1 MTSKLFR
8 SIGSTALA
16 AGCALALPVL
26 AAAQTPQNAAPLTG
40 TWTMGLIGD
49 HVIPVALVLDQHG
62 SALTG
67 TFIFMG
73 KDFPV
78 AGDVADGK
86 VTLKGKGPAFGVR
99 SGHEAGVAA
108 GAGPGK
114 TAVAGPQAPGANA
127 VLADMTITGTLDAD
141 GAMAGTLATK
151 MSEGTGIIK
160 WTAER
165 LKERK
170 VPAAADAALT
180 EHMIITGG
188 WKMTI
193 PEAQQVLDVEFKQDG
208 TKITGIAKND
218 HLGVLN
224 LDGTL
229 ANGALSFVATGEA
242 MGQTVKIE
250 FAGKY
255 TKTGS
260 FAGDAQSQMGPMT
273 WTAERV
279 KK

>member
-8 SIGSTALA
+8 SLAIATFAAGVALA
-16 AGCALALPVL
+16 VPGTG
-26 AAAQTPQNAAPLTG
+26 AAETPQKNAPLSG

-49 HVIPVALVLDQHG
+49 HVIPVALVLDQNG
-62 SALTG
+62 TALTG

-78 AGDVADGK
+78 AGDVTDGK

-99 SGHEAGVAA
+99 NAHDAGTAA
-108 GAGPGK
+108 GAGPK
-114 TAVAGPQAPGANA
+114 TAVAGPVAPGSAPQ
-127 VLADMTITGTLDAD
+127 LADMVITGTVDAD
-141 GAMAGTLATK
+141 GALAGTLATK
-151 MSEGTGIIK
+151 MGEGTGTIK

-170 VPAAADAALT
+170 VPATQAVSTEGVSLT
-180 EHMIITGG
+180 GN

-193 PEAQQVLDVEFKQDG
+193 PEAQQTLDVELKHTGAKVTG
-208 TKITGIAKND
+208 TAKNE
-218 HLGVLN
+218 HLGTLN
-224 LDGTL
+224 LEGMFASGTL
-229 ANGALSFVATGEA
+229 SFIATGEA
-242 MGQTVKIE
+242 MGQPVKIE
-250 FAGKY
+250 FTGKY
-255 TKTGS
+255 TAGGT
-260 FAGDAQSQMGPMT
+260 FAGDAQSQMGALT